1 MKRNWAGPVLCAAG
15 GVICLGAAAVWCS
28 FLERGGWL
36 DRLGVSAAMLVFAAL
51 AVLLLRAE
59 NVARSRLLVMLLPIG
74 AAILA
79 RALCMDAVSS
89 DYNSFLGGWYL
100 DFYWNG
106 GFKAIAMDIGN
117 YNVPYLY
124 FMAAISYLPVPDL
137 YLIKLFSI
145 LFDVILAWG
154 GFRLVRTVCR
164 QTGREAGIAPLAAFA
179 VLLLLPTVVL
189 NGAYWAQCD
198 AIYGGLVLHAVAQ
211 ALAGKNKSSV
221 ALLAVA
227 FSFKLQT
234 VFVLP
239 LWGLLWFTRRMKFR
253 QLLVFPGVY
262 FLTIVPALLLG
273 KPLGDILGV
282 YLGQMGEYPR
292 LTLNAPSMFQYFPY
306 GMKSGGNWYGQ
317 AGIAAAAV
325 VVIILLI
332 AGVRLGRRMDRRA
345 LLAMAV
351 VMAAAIPWLLPHM
364 HERYFFL
371 ADVLSVCLACVCLRA
386 IPAAALICGTSLAS
400 YRVFLRLKFN
410 CSLTIGGVSYGMPIE
425 ATCML
430 AGVICAAVVLVQEL
444 RRCAGAGQERGG
456 ARLC

>member
-1 MKRNWAGPVLCAAG
+1 MRRNWAGPGLCAAG

-59 NVARSRLLVMLLPIG
+59 NVARNRLLVMLLPIG

-117 YNVPYLY
+117 YNVPYMY
-124 FMAAISYLPVPDL
+124 FMAAISYIPVPDL

-154 GFRLVRTVCR
+154 GFRLVRAVCR
-164 QTGREAGIAPLAAFA
+164 ETRKEDGLAPLAAFA

-189 NGAYWAQCD
+189 NSAYWAQCD

-239 LWGLLWFTRRMKFR
+239 LWGLLWFTRRVKFR

-282 YLGQMGEYPR
+282 YLGQMGECPR
-292 LTLNAPSMFQYFPY
+292 LTLRAPSMFQYFPY
-306 GMKSGGNWYGQ
+306 GMESGGNWYGQ
-317 AGIAAAAV
+317 VGIAAAAV
-325 VVIILLI
+325 VVLVLLI
-332 AGVRLGRRMDRRA
+332 AGVLLGRRLDRRA

-371 ADVLSVCLACVCLRA
+371 ADVLSVCLACLCLRA
-386 IPAAALICGTSLAS
+386 IPAAVLICGTSLAS

-410 CSLTIGGVSYGMPIE
+410 CYLTIGGVGYGMPVE

-444 RRCAGAGQERGG
+444 RRCAGTKRKKGG

>member
-1 MKRNWAGPVLCAAG
+1 MRRNWAGPGLCAAG

-59 NVARSRLLVMLLPIG
+59 NVARNRLLVMLLPIG

-117 YNVPYLY
+117 YNVPYMY
-124 FMAAISYLPVPDL
+124 FMAAISYIPVPDL

-154 GFRLVRTVCR
+154 GFRLVRAVCR
-164 QTGREAGIAPLAAFA
+164 ETRKEDGLAPLAAFA

-189 NGAYWAQCD
+189 NSAYWAQCD

-239 LWGLLWFTRRMKFR
+239 LWGLLWFTRRVKFR

-292 LTLNAPSMFQYFPY
+292 LTLNAPSMFQYFPS
-306 GMKSGGNWYGQ
+306 GMESGGNWYGQ

-325 VVIILLI
+325 VVIVLLI
-332 AGVRLGRRMDRRA
+332 AGVRLGRRLDRRA

-351 VMAAAIPWLLPHM
+351 VLAAAVPWLLPHV
-364 HERYFFL
+364 HGRYFFL
-371 ADVLSVCLACVCLRA
+371 ADILSVCLACVCLRA

-410 CSLTIGGVSYGMPIE
+410 CYLTIGGVSYGMPIE
-425 ATCML
+425 ATFML

-444 RRCAGAGQERGG
+444 RRCAGTERKKGG

>member
-1 MKRNWAGPVLCAAG
+1 MRRNWAGPGLCAAG

-51 AVLLLRAE
+51 AALLLRAE
-59 NVARSRLLVMLLPIG
+59 QVARNRLLVMLLPIG

-79 RALCMDAVSS
+79 RALCL
-89 DYNSFLGGWYL
+89 DYAGTDYLQFLTKWYQT
-100 DFYWNG
+100 FQENG
-106 GFKAIAMDIGN
+106 GFRAIAMDIGD

-164 QTGREAGIAPLAAFA
+164 EAGKEAEIVPLVAFA

-189 NGAYWAQCD
+189 NSAYWAQCD

-239 LWGLLWFTRRMKFR
+239 LWGLLWFIRRVKFR

-262 FLTIVPALLLG
+262 LLTAVPALLLG

-282 YLGQMGEYPR
+282 YFDQAGQYPQ
-292 LTLNAPSMFQYFPY
+292 LTANAPSVYQYLPN
-306 GMKSGGNWYGQ
+306 GMYSTGNRY
-317 AGIAAAAV
+317 ALVGIAAAAV
-325 VVIILLI
+325 VVLVLLI
-332 AGVRLGRRMDRRA
+332 AGVLLGRRLDRRA

-386 IPAAALICGTSLAS
+386 IPAAVLICGTSLAS

-410 CSLTIGGVSYGMPIE
+410 CYLTIGGVGYGMPVE

-444 RRCAGAGQERGG
+444 RCCAGTERKEGG